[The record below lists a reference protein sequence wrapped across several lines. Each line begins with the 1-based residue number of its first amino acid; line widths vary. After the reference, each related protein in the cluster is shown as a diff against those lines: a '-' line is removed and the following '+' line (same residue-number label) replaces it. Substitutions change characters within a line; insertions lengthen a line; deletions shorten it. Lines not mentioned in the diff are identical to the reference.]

1 MRCAR
6 LDVNRP
12 TRPHAME
19 GHVMEAKA
27 GRTRHQDIVAS
38 HVTGHKVMPTTTRCS
53 SLSPDG
59 LASMG
64 GAGDTE
70 PNYDTGLQIIVS
82 AGARGVVLRQRSHSE
97 RTG

>member
-1 MRCAR
+1 MSWKQKPA
-6 LDVNRP
+6 V
-12 TRPHAME
+12 HAI
-19 GHVMEAKA
+19 
-27 GRTRHQDIVAS
+27 RNIVAS
-38 HVTGHKVMPTTTRCS
+38 HVTGHKVMPPTTRCS

-97 RTG
+97 RAG